1 MTTDC
6 GNIPNLVVR
15 MQGEFLETPG
25 LALRLDDATRR
36 FGVDKIACEAV
47 LTALVDANVLTKD
60 RRGAYVRFFPRGL
73 SKHAA

>member
-6 GNIPNLVVR
+6 GEIQKLVVR
-15 MQGEFLETPG
+15 MQGEFLERQG
-25 LALRLDDATRR
+25 LALRLDNATRR

-60 RRGAYVRFFPRGL
+60 RRGAYVRLFPRGL
-73 SKHAA
+73 SEHAA

>member
-6 GNIPNLVVR
+6 RNIPNLVVR

-25 LALRLDDATRR
+25 LALRLDAATRR

>member
-6 GNIPNLVVR
+6 GNIQNLVVR
-15 MQGEFLETPG
+15 MQGDFLEAPR
-25 LALRLDDATRR
+25 LALRLDEASRR

-73 SKHAA
+73 SKRAA

>member
-1 MTTDC
+1 MTIDC
-6 GNIPNLVVR
+6 GQIDKLVVR

-36 FGVDKIACEAV
+36 FGVDRIACEAV
-47 LTALVDANVLTKD
+47 LTALVDANVLTTD

>member
-6 GNIPNLVVR
+6 GNILSLVVR
-15 MQGEFLETPG
+15 MQGEFLDTPG
-25 LALRLDDATRR
+25 LALDLDEATRR
-36 FGVDKIACEAV
+36 FGVGKIACEAV
-47 LTALVDANVLTKD
+47 LTALMDANVLTKE

>member
-6 GNIPNLVVR
+6 GEIQNLVVR
-15 MQGEFLETPG
+15 VQGEFLERPG

-47 LTALVDANVLTKD
+47 LTALVEANVLTKD
-60 RRGAYVRFFPRGL
+60 PRGAYVRLFPRGL